1 MFVFVCAV
9 CSFQVVSSFVLF
21 GECVYV
27 CCSMGVMPE
36 IKIYIH
42 TLKPVVFSGYL
53 PPKTNTMQPSCL
65 SDKVLCYN
73 ASGNSY

>member
-1 MFVFVCAV
+1 VLF

-42 TLKPVVFSGYL
+42 IYIHTHIH
-53 PPKTNTMQPSCL
+53 
-65 SDKVLCYN
+65 KVHIYN
-73 ASGNSY
+73 KGQKSTIFKSS

>member
-42 TLKPVVFSGYL
+42 YVLSGI
-53 PPKTNTMQPSCL
+53 NR
-65 SDKVLCYN
+65 
-73 ASGNSY
+73 GRNS